1 MTTKIA
7 IVADS
12 HYDEHSRLSECIR
25 LHDWIERDAS
35 GRGCALLLHGGDLFE
50 RRSTPLERAVAAD
63 WLSDVAKSMPVV
75 MVRGNHDHLDEHD
88 LWPRLRTRHPV
99 STHERSGLD
108 IIAGVAVGVMP
119 WPRKANAEAA
129 GVDALEAMRATLRG
143 LGDMMAE
150 HDGPRVLLTHAMVRG
165 SQSSTGRELT
175 GCELEV
181 GLEDLALARADLYAL
196 GHVHKHQFWDVAGA
210 PAIYPGSV
218 YRHDF
223 GELEPKG
230 YVVAEFDGRQL
241 VGWEFVEVP
250 ATPMVHVDDEWG
262 LFGDDMGELSGKMGW
277 LAGAHGLPRSC
288 EGAEL
293 RFRYRV
299 ASEFRDQARAAAQR
313 WRDEWLAE
321 GALSVK
327 VEEQVLATTRAR
339 SPEVARA
346 VTLVDKLDALWSAR
360 RDVPD
365 PVRRDAL
372 VAKLGELES
381 SAGT

>member
-1 MTTKIA
+1 MVKIA

-12 HYDEHSRLSECIR
+12 HYDEHSRFQECIN
-25 LHDWIERDAS
+25 LHEWIQCDSAK
-35 GRGCALLLHGGDLFE
+35 RGCSLLLHAGDLFE
-50 RRSTPLERAVAAD
+50 RRSTPRERVAVVNWFA
-63 WLSDVAKSMPVV
+63 DVAMAMPVV
-75 MVRGNHDHLDEHD
+75 LVRGNHDAIEEHE
-88 LWPRLRTRHPV
+88 LWPELRTRHPIHTYDATGFV
-99 STHERSGLD
+99 VE
-108 IIAGVAVGVMP
+108 AGVMVAAMA
-119 WPRKANAEAA
+119 WPRKANVEAA
-129 GVDALEAMRATLRG
+129 GVDAREAMRATLRG

-165 SQSSTGRELT
+165 SRTSTGQELL
-175 GCELEV
+175 GCELEL

-196 GHVHKHQFWDVAGA
+196 GHIHAHQHWMVGNA
-210 PAIYPGSV
+210 PAIYPGSP
-218 YRHDF
+218 RRANF

-241 VGWEFVEVP
+241 VGCEFVEVP

>member
-1 MTTKIA
+1 
-7 IVADS
+7 
-12 HYDEHSRLSECIR
+12 
-25 LHDWIERDAS
+25 
-35 GRGCALLLHGGDLFE
+35 
-50 RRSTPLERAVAAD
+50 
-63 WLSDVAKSMPVV
+63 MPVV

-88 LWPRLRTRHPV
+88 LWPRLRTLHPV

-129 GVDALEAMRATLRG
+129 GVDAREAMRATLRG
-143 LGDMMAE
+143 LGYMMAE

-165 SQSSTGRELT
+165 SRTSTGQELL
-175 GCELEV
+175 GCELEL

-196 GHVHKHQFWDVAGA
+196 GHIHAHQGWDIAGA
-210 PAIYPGSV
+210 PAIYPGSP
-218 YRHDF
+218 RRANF

-241 VGWEFVEVP
+241 VGWEFVDVP
-250 ATPMVHVDDEWG
+250 ATPMVHLDATWNPDSASLDGLDDA
-262 LFGDDMGELSGKMGW
+262 DC
-277 LAGAHGLPRSC
+277 P
-288 EGAEL
+288 EGAEIRL
-293 RFRYRV
+293 RFRVPSDHRE
-299 ASEFRDQARAAAQR
+299 AARRYAQR
-313 WRDEWLAE
+313 WAE
-321 GALSVK
+321 EFRAAGAASVK